1 MIYLASPYTH
11 RESHIRRGRYKAACE
26 IAAKFMEAGEPVF
39 SPISH
44 GHGICEMGDVGVD
57 YETWQKVDERLLRA
71 CDLIVVLKLDG
82 WERSR
87 GISAE
92 LKAGTRLGL
101 GTLFMEPSEFQEI
114 LELIQEA
121 REMRER
127 WNGKREADKCGS

>member
-44 GHGICEMGDVGVD
+44 GHGICEMGVSVE

-71 CDLIVVLKLDG
+71 CDLIVVLKLEG
-82 WERSR
+82 WESSR
-87 GISAE
+87 GISEE

-101 GTLFMEPSEFQEI
+101 GTLFMEPGEFQET

-121 REMRER
+121 REMFEIAR
-127 WNGKREADKCGS
+127 GDKCGS